1 MQSAAGK
8 PLGRGA
14 SMIALATGIAC
25 LAIGAGAVLWFQSD
39 IMKALRDSNLRLNSS
54 LQSKK
59 RILSDVHDYVKDQKS
74 GTAQR
79 VARMTEG
86 EV

>member
-1 MQSAAGK
+1 
-8 PLGRGA
+8 
-14 SMIALATGIAC
+14 MIAIATGIAG
-25 LAIGAGAVLWFQSD
+25 LLAGALLMADYNANRMQN
-39 IMKALRDSNLRLNSS
+39 LRDSNERLNSS